1 MKGRTFTAEF
11 KLQIVRAALS
21 GEKTV
26 AQLCREHNLSDSVIH
41 TWKKRYREQGE
52 AAFTDPRAGTE
63 SPEEQEL
70 RMLRNRVAELERFI
84 GRQAVDIEIVQKL
97 QQLSSSASKRDVP

>member
-1 MKGRTFTAEF
+1 MKGRTCTAEF
-11 KLQIVRAALS
+11 KLQIVTAALS
-21 GEKTV
+21 GEQTV

-52 AAFTDPRAGTE
+52 AAFTVSRASTE

-70 RMLRNRVAELERFI
+70 HLLRNRVAELERFI
-84 GRQAVDIEIVQKL
+84 GRQAVDIEILKKL
-97 QQLSSSASKRDVP
+97 QQLSFSASKRDVS